1 MDSMAEVLQDEC
13 SQTESRELLEVIKMS
28 VVEKRQR
35 LSWQEKDVVSR
46 EVVGRWID
54 DRHCVGDKITLYRQ
68 GNKVFLETWYSDG
81 CHSLDE
87 MMSTQTE
94 DGLKLEDK
102 GGNIFG
108 EYFLLSAE
116 NHLRFCNSSECFYT
130 AKAA

>member
-1 MDSMAEVLQDEC
+1 MGSMTEVLQDQC
-13 SQTESRELLEVIKMS
+13 SQTESQEFLEVIKMS

-35 LSWQEKDVVSR
+35 LSWQNKDSGDR

-54 DRHCVGDKITLYRQ
+54 DRHSLGDKITLYRQ
-68 GNKVFLETWYSDG
+68 DQKIYLETWYSDG

-87 MMSTQTE
+87 MMSTQTD

-116 NHLRFCNSSECFYT
+116 NHLSFCNSDECFYT

>member
-1 MDSMAEVLQDEC
+1 MDSMAEVLQDQC
-13 SQTESRELLEVIKMS
+13 SQTESQELLEVIKMS

-35 LSWQEKDVVSR
+35 LSWQDKDTGIR
-46 EVVGRWID
+46 DVVGRWID

-68 GNKVFLETWYSDG
+68 GQKVFLETWYSDG

-87 MMSTQTE
+87 MMSTKTV

-108 EYFLLSAE
+108 EYFLLTAE
-116 NHLRFCNSSECFYT
+116 NLLRFCNSNECFYT
-130 AKAA
+130 AKVA